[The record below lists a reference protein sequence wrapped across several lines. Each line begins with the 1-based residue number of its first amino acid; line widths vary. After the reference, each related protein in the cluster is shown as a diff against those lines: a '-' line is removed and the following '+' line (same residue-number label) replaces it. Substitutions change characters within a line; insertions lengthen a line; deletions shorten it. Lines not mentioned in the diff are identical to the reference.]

1 MAQDSSIADFWETR
15 YRSLATPWDAGQV
28 PAMLAEFLRGQA
40 PVGPVLIPGCGS
52 GYEVKAFCEAGW
64 DVTAIDFS
72 LTAVER
78 AKDNCGPWTDRIQ
91 LVDFFN
97 YAPQQT
103 DFALIYERTF
113 LCALPR
119 HRWTGYVWRMT
130 ELLRP
135 GGRLVGFF
143 FFDDNAK
150 GPPFGLLPGQQAE
163 LFGPAFT
170 LLEERP
176 VPADQSV
183 AVLAGRERWQIWG
196 RL

>member
-1 MAQDSSIADFWETR
+1 MAQDSSIPDFWETR
-15 YRSLATPWDAGQV
+15 YRSLATPWDAGQA
-28 PAMLAEFLRGQA
+28 PTMLAEFLHGRP

-52 GYEVKAFCEAGW
+52 GYEVRAFCEAGW
-64 DVTAIDFS
+64 DVTGIDFS

-78 AKDNCGPWTDRIQ
+78 ARDNCGPWADRVQ
-91 LVDFFN
+91 LADFFN
-97 YAPQQT
+97 YFQQQT
-103 DFALIYERTF
+103 DFSLIYERTF

-119 HRWTGYVWRMT
+119 QRWAAYVRRVT

-135 GGRLVGFF
+135 GGRLVGFL

-150 GPPFGLLPGQQAE
+150 GPPFGLLPGQQVE

-170 LLEERP
+170 LVEERS

-183 AVLAGRERWQIWG
+183 AVLAGRERWQMWEK
-196 RL
+196 L